1 MVADTWYAAE
11 EMENALLAYEMAG
24 KASTEGEIDL
34 RRGYILVDLER
45 WEPAIEALEAALEKG
60 GFNDRK
66 TGEGYVLLG
75 MSEFSL
81 ENYDKAK
88 KAWNQALKYPKSRKS
103 AQQWIS
109 HMREERA
116 RKLAKN

>member
-45 WEPAIEALEAALEKG
+45 WEPAIEALEAALEGPGQIPAG
-60 GFNDRK
+60 GQQPEAELSVAEQVGALSDSR
-66 TGEGYVLLG
+66 
-75 MSEFSL
+75 SEDSV
-81 ENYDKAK
+81 KALRG
-88 KAWNQALKYPKSRKS
+88 WLDQ
-103 AQQWIS
+103 
-109 HMREERA
+109 RE
-116 RKLAKN
+116 